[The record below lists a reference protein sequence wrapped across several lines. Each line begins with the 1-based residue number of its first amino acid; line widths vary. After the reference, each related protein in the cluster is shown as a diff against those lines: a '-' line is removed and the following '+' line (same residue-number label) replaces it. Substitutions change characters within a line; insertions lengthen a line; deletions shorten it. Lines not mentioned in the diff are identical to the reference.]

1 MVCRP
6 VNSGRSAAIPEAA
19 MNNKYTFET
28 DGKKRTTIT
37 SNFSGAHDYFSK
49 TVLPDEIRTVLRR
62 IKAPTPYANNREQV
76 FMLVRSGTGKIVVN
90 GIEYPLK
97 PNTLINLGPFHRY
110 RFIPDIGKIME
121 IVDSRMNSGTYV
133 YMIANPYLK
142 IEQFYV
148 TSEPPI
154 VYLNGLLADIAN
166 DSMNGLLRE
175 MNSNCDNRTSICFC
189 YMMDLFGVLTEKL
202 PRSYFQHSSAPE
214 KKM

>member
-1 MVCRP
+1 
-6 VNSGRSAAIPEAA
+6 
-19 MNNKYTFET
+19 MNNKNTFEA
-28 DGKKRTTIT
+28 DGKSRTTIS

-90 GIEYPLK
+90 GIEYRLK

-110 RFIPDIGKIME
+110 RFIPDVGKIME

-154 VYLNGLLADIAN
+154 VYLTGLLADIAN

-175 MNSNCDNRTSICFC
+175 MNSNWDNRTSICFC
-189 YMMDLFGVLTEKL
+189 YMMDLLGILTEKL
-202 PRSYFQHSSAPE
+202 PRSYFQHSPSPE

>member
-1 MVCRP
+1 
-6 VNSGRSAAIPEAA
+6 
-19 MNNKYTFET
+19 
-28 DGKKRTTIT
+28 
-37 SNFSGAHDYFSK
+37 
-49 TVLPDEIRTVLRR
+49 
-62 IKAPTPYANNREQV
+62 
-76 FMLVRSGTGKIVVN
+76 MLVRSGTGKIVVN

-110 RFIPDIGKIME
+110 RFIHDIGKIME